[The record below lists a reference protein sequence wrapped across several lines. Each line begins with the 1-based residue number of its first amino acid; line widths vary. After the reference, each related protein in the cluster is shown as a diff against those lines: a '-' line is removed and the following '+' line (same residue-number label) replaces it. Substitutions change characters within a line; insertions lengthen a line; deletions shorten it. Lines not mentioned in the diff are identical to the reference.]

1 MVKKVFITIFASL
14 FIGVGINGFI
24 IPIHLINGGLWGV
37 SLILHYLLNS
47 NIAITFA
54 CLNIPI
60 FIFAAMYDKDYFL
73 NGILGITISSIIVT
87 LLAPIQYIINL
98 PPLFSVLFGGI
109 IIGIGVGFM
118 LREHISPG
126 GVDLLALMM
135 SKILSINV
143 GISLLILDSII
154 ILFGVFILRDER
166 LLYSMLIVINV
177 SITAMLITSIKRI
190 ILFIK

>member
-1 MVKKVFITIFASL
+1 
-14 FIGVGINGFI
+14 
-24 IPIHLINGGLWGV
+24 
-37 SLILHYLLNS
+37 
-47 NIAITFA
+47 
-54 CLNIPI
+54 
-60 FIFAAMYDKDYFL
+60 
-73 NGILGITISSIIVT
+73 
-87 LLAPIQYIINL
+87 
-98 PPLFSVLFGGI
+98 
-109 IIGIGVGFM
+109 M

-143 GISLLILDSII
+143 GISLLLLDSII